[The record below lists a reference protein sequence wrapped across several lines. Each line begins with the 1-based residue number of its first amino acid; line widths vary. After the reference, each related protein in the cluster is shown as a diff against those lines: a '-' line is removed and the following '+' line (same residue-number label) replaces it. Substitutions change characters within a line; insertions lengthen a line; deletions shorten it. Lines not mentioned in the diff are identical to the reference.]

1 MLIKRQKQSPK
12 NFIFLIFQIVKNTLL
27 LFHIFL
33 FIFFNLYLL
42 YKLPKKIF
50 VLPEPIPFIK
60 KIDEMLETL
69 GNESLKKEKE
79 RLYQEIKALEEQKIT
94 LGKQNNKYQKKLSI
108 KEQKINDLQKKIETQ
123 RTEFKQIEKV
133 LSRKTTEADNSQSIS
148 MDKYKIKLKELKK
161 QLKVQENTNQYI
173 LIMITIALTFICSMI
188 LLIYT
193 NKIRIQGYNN
203 QN

>member
-1 MLIKRQKQSPK
+1 MK
-12 NFIFLIFQIVKNTLL
+12 NILL

-50 VLPEPIPFIK
+50 FLPEPIPFIK

-79 RLYQEIKALEEQKIT
+79 RLYQEIKALEEKKAP
-94 LGKQNNKYQKKLSI
+94 LDEQNNKYQKKLSI
-108 KEQKINDLQKKIETQ
+108 KEQKINDLQKKIETK
-123 RTEFKQIEKV
+123 RTELKQIEKD

-161 QLKVQENTNQYI
+161 QLKVQETANQYI
-173 LIMITIALTFICSMI
+173 LIMIIIALTFICSII